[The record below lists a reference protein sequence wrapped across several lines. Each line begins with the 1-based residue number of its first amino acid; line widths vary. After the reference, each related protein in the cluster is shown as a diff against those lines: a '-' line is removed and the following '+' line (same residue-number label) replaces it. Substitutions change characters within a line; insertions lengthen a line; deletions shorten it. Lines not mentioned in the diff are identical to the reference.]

1 MTGETPAAKAVVA
14 LLTRQETVVSAESLT
29 GGLVADAFVTVPGTS
44 AVFRGGVVAYATE
57 LKHELLGVDADLLE
71 ARGAVDPDVA
81 LQMAAGVRRRL
92 GATWGVATT
101 GVAGPEPQDGVPPG
115 VLYVA
120 VDGPGT
126 RRVDRHE
133 LTGDREE
140 VRAGACTLAL
150 ELLLSAVRDA
160 DDADRAG
167 RPGGRSEQPATAD
180 R

>member
-1 MTGETPAAKAVVA
+1 
-14 LLTRQETVVSAESLT
+14 
-29 GGLVADAFVTVPGTS
+29 
-44 AVFRGGVVAYATE
+44 
-57 LKHELLGVDADLLE
+57 
-71 ARGAVDPDVA
+71 
-81 LQMAAGVRRRL
+81 
-92 GATWGVATT
+92 
-101 GVAGPEPQDGVPPG
+101 VPPG